1 MENKPQNI
9 KLLKNAVGEKY
20 GRPIKTA
27 GECNLLAQ
35 EITASVAGEQISQKT
50 IQRIWQQGHTNISN
64 SILNI
69 LAKYAGYA
77 DYYSAVEALKD
88 KNAPGKYFSHSL
100 MVGKYKLHDAMIIVL
115 NQNNYEMTPE
125 ALAEEINRQ
134 GLYERE
140 DKQPLPAE
148 QIRMRVEAREKYFTY
163 DENTNI
169 VSLNPSH
176 RNPAD
181 NK

>member
-1 MENKPQNI
+1 MKE
-9 KLLKNAVGEKY
+9 
-20 GRPIKTA
+20 
-27 GECNLLAQ
+27 
-35 EITASVAGEQISQKT
+35 
-50 IQRIWQQGHTNISN
+50 
-64 SILNI
+64 
-69 LAKYAGYA
+69 
-77 DYYSAVEALKD
+77 

-148 QIRMRVEAREKYFTY
+148 QIRMRVEANESVVIFNRK
-163 DENTNI
+163 
-169 VSLNPSH
+169 
-176 RNPAD
+176 
-181 NK
+181 

>member
-1 MENKPQNI
+1 
-9 KLLKNAVGEKY
+9 
-20 GRPIKTA
+20 
-27 GECNLLAQ
+27 
-35 EITASVAGEQISQKT
+35 
-50 IQRIWQQGHTNISN
+50 
-64 SILNI
+64 
-69 LAKYAGYA
+69 
-77 DYYSAVEALKD
+77 
-88 KNAPGKYFSHSL
+88 

-125 ALAEEINRQ
+125 ALADEISRQ
-134 GLYERE
+134 CLYERE
-140 DKQPLPAE
+140 DNQPLPAY
-148 QIRMRVEAREKYFTY
+148 QILQRVNERAKYFTY